1 LRKLRSGGGT
11 GVWTMFV
18 LVLASEESSLV
29 VDMDSDD
36 DVLEE
41 EEDVAVDNPN
51 DRLTE
56 EANATEE
63 GPRFIE

>member
-11 GVWTMFV
+11 GVRTMFV

-56 EANATEE
+56 EANATGE